1 MSSAQENMACVLRYT
16 TWNDQQSKRVH
27 TFNPVRRT
35 DGLRM
40 PFASCYLP
48 QELRWPELVSMWRR
62 GSYMAVFSVKELHM
76 DRKLYMV
83 AIAGQKYM
91 QSWESQ
97 ADICAWRESSACC
110 MKPSFMCWLTSAGQ
124 PILQHVS
131 SISQPPFPVAS
142 STANPHPQ
150 NYPHN
155 PLDQPLIALLL
166 RQNGLT
172 PSHYF
177 RPFNSLFLWHK
188 TLISVGKK

>member
-48 QELRWPELVSMWRR
+48 QELRWPELVSIWRR
-62 GSYMAVFSVKELHM
+62 GSYMAVFNVKELHM

-110 MKPSFMCWLTSAGQ
+110 MKPSFMCWLTSTGQSAHPPACVLYIPTSFPSGILHSKPASAELSTQ
-124 PILQHVS
+124 PIGSTSDRTPPLAKWPH
-131 SISQPPFPVAS
+131 SIS
-142 STANPHPQ
+142 
-150 NYPHN
+150 
-155 PLDQPLIALLL
+155 LL
-166 RQNGLT
+166 QT
-172 PSHYF
+172 
-177 RPFNSLFLWHK
+177 
-188 TLISVGKK
+188 I